1 MKKENKKKKRLLIAL
16 FMLVISAI
24 ALTTA
29 TYAWFSANKVVTT
42 SGIDVKVT
50 AATGISISADALDF
64 GKEIDMDKII
74 EFAKDT
80 TFASTLQ
87 LPEELNPVST
97 SGIVGAN
104 TEYSF
109 VRGELGENEEV
120 VSYTDSTVN
129 KTFKK
134 DKDGAET
141 NYTGG
146 DYIAFDVYIKSSQDI
161 NLKLADTTQIAALNA
176 DAGTGNLE
184 TGLRI
189 GFLPLGVSTDT
200 SIANQQSKAYN
211 LNTVATDW
219 KIWNPNPES
228 HHAATLTGY
237 NDTDSEATKG
247 YYGAKQN
254 TTAVD
259 GLNAKGETATE
270 EEIAANAN
278 HYVKYLYKD
287 VASSAVP
294 AYLELIDSSNAHYIQ
309 STEYAGNVFAVKA
322 GINKVRVYIWLEG
335 NDVDCVDAI
344 SISNGLKVALG
355 FEVA

>member
-161 NLKLADTTQIAALNA
+161 NLKLADTTQIAALNT

-200 SIANQQSKAYN
+200 SIANQQS
-211 LNTVATDW
+211 
-219 KIWNPNPES
+219 
-228 HHAATLTGY
+228 
-237 NDTDSEATKG
+237 KG

-287 VASSAVP
+287 VESSAVP